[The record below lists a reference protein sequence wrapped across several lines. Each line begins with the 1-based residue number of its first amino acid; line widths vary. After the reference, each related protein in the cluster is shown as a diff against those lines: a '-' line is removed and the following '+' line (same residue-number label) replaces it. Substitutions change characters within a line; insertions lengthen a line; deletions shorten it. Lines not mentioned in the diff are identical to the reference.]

1 MLLRAAT
8 RSLRHYNP
16 SLPLRASTP
25 YYQNRYYAKPPR
37 PKKPYEYQS
46 PTRNAPTTPH
56 QSAVPPSASSAV
68 GASSSAASSKKGG
81 PDFSRTQDEFGT
93 RPDSVFN
100 NEPSS
105 TGSGPG
111 TRTAKASSTSS
122 HPDYSRLQDE
132 FSTSLAS
139 DNNTAPQATS
149 PSAVDPA
156 QAQAQSRQQ
165 PQEPLPDLTQGIPS
179 TLESELAE
187 AEKASQ
193 SSPSDLNVAEDPAS
207 ASSAGGRRGG
217 EGLPRS
223 ANITSMERRRN
234 RFANYMYALL
244 FSFATVG
251 TIYLGRNWESREEE
265 AKHPNAP
272 SGWGFG
278 LFYNRASAR
287 LADMLD
293 FYNAPAFQKLLPDP
307 DPAWER
313 PYTLVLSLEDLLV
326 HSEWSREYGWRMAK
340 RPGVD
345 YFLRYLS
352 QYYEL
357 VIFTSLPSMTGDPI
371 IRKLDPYRV
380 VMWPLFREA
389 TRYKNGEYIKD
400 LSHLNRPLSHTIL
413 LDTSPAHASLQPL
426 NSIILPR
433 WTGSPHDKELVSYIP
448 FLEYIASM
456 GLTDTRDVLK
466 SFQGTHIPSEYSRRE
481 NIAKEKF
488 QQQFAAENAK
498 SRRRTSTSGG
508 GGGGGGF
515 LSSLGFGAG
524 GGAAAAARGGMEA
537 EETLTE
543 GFEKGKT
550 YMDQVRERGQRQY
563 EVLEKEIRENG
574 EKWLKEMAA
583 EEKKM
588 QEEAMRGM
596 QGKVLGGFWGGG
608 GEGEKK

>member
-1 MLLRAAT
+1 MLLRVIPHP
-8 RSLRHYNP
+8 R
-16 SLPLRASTP
+16 LPPP
-25 YYQNRYYAKPPR
+25 YLTLFSQSRTYAKPSR
-37 PKKPYEYQS
+37 PPKPYEYQS
-46 PTRNAPTTPH
+46 PSRHTPSSR
-56 QSAVPPSASSAV
+56 QSGGTIPSSRPPNLAEGTPDSSAF
-68 GASSSAASSKKGG
+68 
-81 PDFSRTQDEFGT
+81 PDEFGT
-93 RPDSVFN
+93 RPESAFN
-100 NEPSS
+100 DGPQTS
-105 TGSGPG
+105 GSGPG
-111 TRTAKASSTSS
+111 TTTAGTYNPSK
-122 HPDYSRLQDE
+122 HPEYSKLQDE
-132 FSTSLAS
+132 FDTGPSS
-139 DNNTAPQATS
+139 DRNTAPQSTS
-149 PSAVDPA
+149 PSAIDPAEA
-156 QAQAQSRQQ
+156 QAQQQQ
-165 PQEPLPDLTQGIPS
+165 PSKPLPDLTQGIPS
-179 TLESELAE
+179 TLEAELDQAQ
-187 AEKASQ
+187 KTSQ
-193 SSPSDLNVAEDPAS
+193 GNPQDLNVAETPAD

-217 EGLPRS
+217 GDLPKS

-234 RFANYMYALL
+234 RFANYMYAALL
-244 FSFATVG
+244 GFSIVG
-251 TIYLGRNWESREEE
+251 TVYLGRNWESEVEE

-293 FYNAPAFQKLLPDP
+293 YYNEPAFAKLLPDP
-307 DPAWER
+307 DPMWER

-326 HSEWSREYGWRMAK
+326 HSQWTREHGWRMAK

-400 LSHLNRPLSHTIL
+400 LDYLNRPLSRTIL
-413 LDTSPAHASLQPL
+413 LDTHAPHASLQPS
-426 NSIILPR
+426 NAIILPK
-433 WTGSPHDKELVSYIP
+433 WKGSPADTELVSFIP

-456 GLTDTRDVLK
+456 GFNDVRDVLK
-466 SFQGTHIPSEYSRRE
+466 SFSNTHIPTEYSKRE
-481 NIAKEKF
+481 SIAKERMQK
-488 QQQFAAENAK
+488 QFAEENKKGRRK
-498 SRRRTSTSGG
+498 SGSGG
-508 GGGGGGF
+508 GLLGAFGGGSAGMMGGEES
-515 LSSLGFGAG
+515 LS
-524 GGAAAAARGGMEA
+524 
-537 EETLTE
+537 E

-588 QEEAMRGM
+588 QDEAMKGM
-596 QGKVLGGFWGGG
+596 QSKVFGGFFGGG
-608 GEGEKK
+608 GGDGEKK

>member
-1 MLLRAAT
+1 MLLRAVG
-8 RSLRHYNP
+8 RSLRQCNP
-16 SLPLRASTP
+16 SLSRQILTPRLPPPSIVSEQSSGPLRVTTP
-25 YYQNRYYAKPPR
+25 YYQFRTYAKPPR

-46 PTRNAPTTPH
+46 PSRHTPSSQQPGSQIPFPRPPNNTEGAPEY
-56 QSAVPPSASSAV
+56 
-68 GASSSAASSKKGG
+68 SK
-81 PDFSRTQDEFGT
+81 SQDEFGT
-93 RPDSVFN
+93 RPESAFN
-100 NEPSS
+100 DEPQSS
-105 TGSGPG
+105 GSGPG
-111 TRTAKASSTSS
+111 TTSASTSNTS
-122 HPDYSRLQDE
+122 NHPEYSKLQDE
-132 FSTSLAS
+132 FDTGSSS
-139 DNNTAPQATS
+139 DRNTAPQSTS
-149 PSAVDPA
+149 PSAIDPA
-156 QAQAQSRQQ
+156 ESQAQQQ
-165 PQEPLPDLTQGIPS
+165 QTSKPLPDLTQGIPS
-179 TLESELAE
+179 TLEAELDQAQ
-187 AEKASQ
+187 KTSQ
-193 SSPSDLNVAEDPAS
+193 GNSQDLNVAETPAD

-217 EGLPRS
+217 GDLPKS

-234 RFANYMYALL
+234 RFANYMYATLL
-244 FSFATVG
+244 GLSIVG
-251 TIYLGRNWESREEE
+251 TVYLGRNWESEAEE

-293 FYNAPAFQKLLPDP
+293 YYNEPAFAKLLPNP

-326 HSEWSREYGWRMAK
+326 HSQWTREHGWRMAK

-400 LSHLNRPLSHTIL
+400 LDYLNRPLSRTIL
-413 LDTSPAHASLQPL
+413 LDTHAPHASLQPS
-426 NSIILPR
+426 NAIILPK
-433 WTGSPHDKELVSYIP
+433 WKGSPTDTELVSYIP

-456 GLTDTRDVLK
+456 GFTDVRDVLK
-466 SFQGTHIPSEYSRRE
+466 SFSGTHIPSEYSKRE
-481 NIAKEKF
+481 SIAKERMQK
-488 QQQFAAENAK
+488 QFAEENKKGKRK
-498 SRRRTSTSGG
+498 SSSGG
-508 GGGGGGF
+508 RLLGAFGGGSGGLMGGEES
-515 LSSLGFGAG
+515 LS
-524 GGAAAAARGGMEA
+524 
-537 EETLTE
+537 E

-588 QEEAMRGM
+588 QEEAMKGM
-596 QGKVLGGFWGGG
+596 QSKVFGGFFGGG
-608 GEGEKK
+608 GDGEKK